1 MKYKYYK
8 LSLVILL
15 ILLILL
21 KFISLKKKN
30 TIEYFL
36 TNVKLPKKIGI
47 IGDFSHFKNSKLY
60 NLMKNNFEAYNK
72 NNNYNLLLMWEPF
85 EKIDIPNTNIYIIN
99 KNLKDISKKG
109 LEKMHKKIFGY
120 NLIVNPTT
128 YNDKFIS
135 KANGSNKLGSAK
147 NPHYK
152 LYTNKLKPEQ
162 VNKNFIY
169 QKYINNTDDKN
180 NIVDY
185 RVFIFKKKVKYV
197 IKYLVTNQFIT
208 RAATSNQK
216 SFVEYEEY
224 FKKSNIIK
232 INQFINELDL
242 EYGELDIIIDKNKK
256 KIYIIDV
263 NNTPSGDYIS
273 VGFSHKQTND
283 IKKYFD

>member
-1 MKYKYYK
+1 MKHRFNYK
-8 LSLVILL
+8 LMLIILLL
-15 ILLILL
+15 ILILL
-21 KFISLKKKN
+21 LKLISLKKN
-30 TIEYFL
+30 TIQYFSQ
-36 TNVKLPKKIGI
+36 NVKSQKKGI

-60 NLMKNNFEAYNK
+60 KLMKNDFEVYNK

-85 EKIDIPNTNIYIIN
+85 ERVVKPYTNIYIIN

-109 LEKMHKKIFGY
+109 LEKIHKKIFGY

-135 KANGSNKLGSAK
+135 KVNGSNKLGSAQ

-152 LYTNKLKPEQ
+152 LYTNKLKPKQ
-162 VNKNFIY
+162 VNKDFIY
-169 QKYINNTDDKN
+169 QKYINNRDHKN

-185 RVFIFKKKVKYV
+185 RVYIFKKQVKYV
-197 IKYLVTNQFIT
+197 IKYLVTELFLT
-208 RAATSNQK
+208 RVGTSKQK
-216 SFVEYEEY
+216 NFVEYKKY

-242 EYGELDIIIDKNKK
+242 EYGELDIIIDKNTK

-263 NNTPSGDYIS
+263 NNTPSGDYM
-273 VGFSHKQTND
+273 GFSHKQTND